1 MANNPGDE
9 GSEDSPGDFTL
20 SARNRLRVTAKVAI
34 GVSLLSAL
42 ILFMVLYFVLIDH
55 SEKNYL
61 EAIASLTRSQQQLAF
76 AMFVAGALIL
86 ILAGIITWLVT
97 LYFSHRIA
105 GPIYRFTKNLELEIE
120 KGPVSTIAI
129 RKEDSLQ
136 ALSTKLETAAEGLSR
151 YYDSQKEIVDQIYRL
166 VDGEYEVDGKEF
178 SKRIDQLQKTVSSQQ

>member
-1 MANNPGDE
+1 MANNLSDE

-34 GVSLLSAL
+34 SVSLLSAL
-42 ILFMVLYFVLIDH
+42 ILLMVLYFVLIDH

-61 EAIASLTRSQQQLAF
+61 EAIASLTRSQQQLAV

-136 ALSTKLETAAEGLSR
+136 ALSTKLETAARGLSR

-178 SKRIDQLQKTVSSQQ
+178 SKRIDKLQETVSSQQ

>member
-1 MANNPGDE
+1 MAKNLSDE

-34 GVSLLSAL
+34 SVSLLSAL
-42 ILFMVLYFVLIDH
+42 ILLMVLYFVLIDH

-61 EAIASLTRSQQQLAF
+61 EAIASLTRSQQQLAV

-105 GPIYRFTKNLELEIE
+105 GPIYRLTKNLELEIE

-136 ALSTKLETAAEGLSR
+136 ALSTKLETAARGLSR

-178 SKRIDQLQKTVSSQQ
+178 SKRIDKLQETVSSQQ

>member
-1 MANNPGDE
+1 MANNLSDE

-34 GVSLLSAL
+34 SVSLLSAL
-42 ILFMVLYFVLIDH
+42 ILLMVLYFVLIDH

-61 EAIASLTRSQQQLAF
+61 EAIASLTRSQQQLAV

-136 ALSTKLETAAEGLSR
+136 ALSTKLETAARGLSR

-178 SKRIDQLQKTVSSQQ
+178 SKRIDKLQKTVSSQQ